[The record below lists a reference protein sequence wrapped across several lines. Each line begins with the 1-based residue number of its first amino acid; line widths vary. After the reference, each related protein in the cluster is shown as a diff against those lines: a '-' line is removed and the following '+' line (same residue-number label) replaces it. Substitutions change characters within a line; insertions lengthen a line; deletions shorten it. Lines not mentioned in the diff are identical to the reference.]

1 MHNMPERAGQLATNK
16 LTFGPNRR
24 YAVAAVYTR
33 FEAVE
38 WFVWDAEKPMPDG
51 SPDVIRQEPTL
62 AKAVAGLE

>member
-1 MHNMPERAGQLATNK
+1 MHNIPERAGQLATAK
-16 LTFGPNRR
+16 LTFGPFRR

-33 FEAVE
+33 FDAVE
-38 WFVWDAEKPMPDG
+38 WFVWDADKPDENG